1 MYVLI
6 QKGIVG
12 LGILPTSNQNN
23 QPEHPCFER
32 GLEIIS
38 NLPVLGRLILNLPYL
53 PSNRQVYRYLQS
65 EINLF

>member
-38 NLPVLGRLILNLPYL
+38 NLPVLGRLIRNLPYL
-53 PSNRQVYRYLQS
+53 PSNR
-65 EINLF
+65 

>member
-1 MYVLI
+1 MDHAYRIRWPGKGCKNKLIIISIVMYVLI

-32 GLEIIS
+32 G
-38 NLPVLGRLILNLPYL
+38 
-53 PSNRQVYRYLQS
+53 
-65 EINLF
+65 

>member
-1 MYVLI
+1 MNISFNSLPNIDVAFFVAATVIINSIVIYVII

-32 GLEIIS
+32 G
-38 NLPVLGRLILNLPYL
+38 
-53 PSNRQVYRYLQS
+53 
-65 EINLF
+65 